1 MAEDLKTKPESYWK
15 EKLTPEQYHI
25 MREKGTDTPFAGEY
39 EGNHA
44 EGMYQCAACGATLF
58 SSDTKFESG
67 SGWPSFYDVAEAGT
81 VELHDDKSFGMVRTE
96 ATCANCGAHL
106 GHVFP
111 DGPKDKTGERYCINS
126 TSLKFVPKQS

>member
-1 MAEDLKTKPESYWK
+1 MTEDMKNKPDSYWR

-39 EGNHA
+39 EHNDQ

-58 SSDTKFESG
+58 SSDTKFDSG
-67 SGWPSFYDVAEAGT
+67 SGWPSFYDVAEKGT
-81 VELHDDKSFGMVRTE
+81 VELHDDTSFGMTRTE
-96 ATCANCGAHL
+96 ALCANCGAHL

-111 DGPKDKTGERYCINS
+111 DGPADKTGERYCINS
-126 TSLKFVPKQS
+126 TSLKFVPKN